1 MCRLV
6 MLLLAIGALAPVLVA
21 IGSES
26 KWSPGVKNIGA
37 MYRMKVI
44 GSTVCPACAM
54 SGHDAD
60 SCRANLLEGNVIG
73 CHTCGAVIPESAV
86 NARSAVQNYPI
97 GVKMAVAQIIRGL
110 YKTGAPVFGL
120 TLVHSQDGIG
130 EISSERAAAAVA
142 CGNADVLLDADNK
155 VKLVFKGDDP
165 IADLS
170 LSFDRRNAGTIPQAA
185 LFALFNGFFPGKGD
199 ELYDE
204 LVARLCPPDLARAAQ
219 RLAWSG
225 FTVKHRDLGSS
236 LSRLVLAFGD
246 KADLQ
251 VEVTYYP

>member
-1 MCRLV
+1 
-6 MLLLAIGALAPVLVA
+6 
-21 IGSES
+21 
-26 KWSPGVKNIGA
+26 
-37 MYRMKVI
+37 MYRMKII

-73 CHTCGAVIPESAV
+73 CITCGGFIPEAAASS
-86 NARSAVQNYPI
+86 RQAVQNYPI
-97 GVKMAVAQIIRGL
+97 GVKMAVAQIIRGQF
-110 YKTGAPVFGL
+110 KTGGAIEGL
-120 TLVHSQDGIG
+120 ALVHRQEGIG
-130 EISSERAAAAVA
+130 EVSSERAAAAVA

-155 VKLVFKGDDP
+155 VKLMFKGDDP
-165 IADLS
+165 IASLD
-170 LSFDRRNAGTIPQAA
+170 LSFDVRTAGTIPSNA
-185 LFALFNGFFPGKGD
+185 LFALFNGYFPGKGD